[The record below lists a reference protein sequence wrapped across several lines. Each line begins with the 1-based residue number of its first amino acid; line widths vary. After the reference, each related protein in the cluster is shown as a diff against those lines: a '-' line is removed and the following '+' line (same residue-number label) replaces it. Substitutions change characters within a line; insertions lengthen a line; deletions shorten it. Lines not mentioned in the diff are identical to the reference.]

1 MRRGQA
7 PVLRQTHCIR
17 DKIRPK
23 MRAQAGV
30 GYPVEDRRKPMSA
43 SAQQSLGTNPPRRRS
58 WLRPKYLL
66 FAFMGL
72 MLAYVLRHDEYFL
85 IDKTDAEWR
94 HIQTFRWWLLPHG
107 LAGACALLLGPMQ
120 FSDRLRKRFTGLHHV
135 VGYIYIVGTFIAAPM
150 GVIIEHYNESLGDAR
165 SFTIETAF
173 QGGLWFATTAIAL
186 ALILRGNVQ
195 AHRQWMTR
203 SYCTGPLIFLAV
215 RVIGGVTGWENLG
228 SHVNETIVWSC
239 TVCSI
244 FVGDVILQVQDLLR
258 NRASAAKTKIA
269 APA

>member
-1 MRRGQA
+1 
-7 PVLRQTHCIR
+7 
-17 DKIRPK
+17 
-23 MRAQAGV
+23 
-30 GYPVEDRRKPMSA
+30 MSA

>member
-1 MRRGQA
+1 
-7 PVLRQTHCIR
+7 
-17 DKIRPK
+17 
-23 MRAQAGV
+23 MRAQA
-30 GYPVEDRRKPMSA
+30 PLRFSVENGRKQMST
-43 SAQQSLGTNPPRRRS
+43 SAQSSMGVKPSQRSS

-135 VGYIYIVGTFIAAPM
+135 VGYIYIVGAFIAAPM
-150 GVIIEHYNESLGDAR
+150 GVIIQHFNEPLGDAR

-203 SYCTGPLIFLAV
+203 SYCAGPLVFLAV
-215 RVIGGVTGWENLG
+215 RVVGGVTGWENLG

-244 FVGDVILQVQDLLR
+244 FVADIILQGQELFR
-258 NRASAAKTKIA
+258 NRASAAKTKIV